1 MNRRRFLL
9 LGAGATTGIWV
20 AGAGLLQLPGSMVLK
35 LGGICSFCGKR
46 AGGIRAF
53 AGVGGRPVRVC
64 DECVELCLDILAEEP
79 DWEAA
84 NAWRSAPPPRREA
97 TRTEA
102 KAFADSLGI
111 ETGSDPFESLWTE
124 FERQIGVPPGASA
137 TPAPRSELA
146 CSFCDRLQKET
157 RKMIAGPSVYICEA
171 CIGDAATV
179 LQLYR
184 A

>member
-20 AGAGLLQLPGSMVLK
+20 AGAGLLQLPGAMVLK
-35 LGGICSFCGKR
+35 LGGVCSFCGKR
-46 AGGIRAF
+46 AGDIRGF

-64 DECVELCLDILAEEP
+64 DECVQLCLDIIAEE
-79 DWEAA
+79 DWATG
-84 NAWRSAPPPRREA
+84 NAWRRPPPPRREA
-97 TRTEA
+97 SRAEA
-102 KAFADSLGI
+102 RAFADSLGI
-111 ETGSDPFESLWTE
+111 ETGSDPFESLWAA
-124 FERQIGVPPGASA
+124 FEREIGVPPGANA
-137 TPAPRSELA
+137 TPRPRSELA
-146 CSFCDRLQKET
+146 CSFCDKLQRET